1 MVKQA
6 HLLSDEQLQQ
16 MYKRGHNEAENSDKC
31 LRSSLKRNSPLH
43 ETSRPEK
50 FAKMDLDA
58 EIEDASEDSE
68 FFSQEDTIDDCNVGP
83 RFNADQEVPIQ
94 EVNITSTGHA
104 VENVDKHLPG
114 NVTSRVSSFGE
125 TPSLN
130 SENNSLN
137 WQGSTKDH
145 FHIEK
150 APFYEEQNIVGSSTE
165 SFCVKFSEKNDGVV
179 TCEKSLDKEGW
190 PGCGESRAS
199 LTNTKYGGSDPRLT
213 DQPRK
218 NSDFTEKQ
226 QTVIITK
233 EDDLSHDEVHL
244 VPNQSPVIHH
254 ITCKYPPLPQ
264 RTPNNNN
271 NNNNL
276 CSSLRA
282 IDERDLIT
290 DVSNLCLIQIG

>member
-1 MVKQA
+1 
-6 HLLSDEQLQQ
+6 